1 MGQFIP
7 GLKSGDFL
15 SSTIKKSLLEQIVAE
30 LEKKKDL
37 EWDIY
42 NIGCAK

>member
-15 SSTIKKSLLEQIVAE
+15 SSTIKKMLPCHLATVARGAFFPFFIGSLQMA
-30 LEKKKDL
+30 
-37 EWDIY
+37 
-42 NIGCAK
+42 